1 MVVTGGLK
9 PDETVLVHSAGG
21 GVGIAAPQIA
31 KHVCA
36 KVIGAAPVAKQEE
49 LRALSVDHL
58 IDRGI
63 DDFATRTRQIT
74 SGRGVELIH
83 MPSM

>member
-1 MVVTGGLK
+1 MTGGLK

-31 KHVCA
+31 KHVCT
-36 KVIGAAPVAKQEE
+36 KVIGAAPAAKQEE
-49 LRALSVDHL
+49 LRELSVDHL
-58 IDRGI
+58 IDRRI
-63 DDFATRTRQIT
+63 DDFATRTREIT
-74 SGRGVELIH
+74 SGRGVELIR